1 MKLLFENWRRFVEGQ
16 RPHYRLI
23 GNIITELTEEQL
35 KEFPLSDEELDK
47 IKKWGDLEGKPSLL
61 GTGSMGSA
69 YLFDNN
75 KVLKITSDYQEAKAA
90 KLIEGEDHPNVYKIL
105 KVARRWKAGDK
116 VPKEEPRRP
125 YAIVYEMVGEDPL
138 LSGFGLINFP
148 TEDQGTIIQQAEATI
163 GTKTGAFKA
172 WTSWTDDFESAK
184 ENFLKAAEEY
194 DLEGEVVKQFSSEA
208 KKLDSILDKMEG
220 DQKSKDAIKLA
231 FHASVGIGGNNLRSF
246 DRVKEIVDGKK
257 FKYVEDLAS
266 GLTFL
271 KNKGVPF
278 KDLKTSNVMN
288 VDDKLIIID
297 IGKAVVSGYVE
308 IETIGENK

>member
-1 MKLLFENWRRFVEGQ
+1 MKLLMENWRRFVEGQ

-69 YLFDNN
+69 YFFDNN

-105 KVARRWKAGDK
+105 KVARRWKRGGKA
-116 VPKEEPRRP
+116 PKEEENRP
-125 YAIVYEMVGEDPL
+125 FVIVYEMVGKDPRL
-138 LSGFGLINFP
+138 AGLVNFP
-148 TEDQGTIIQQAEATI
+148 TEEQKPIIKKAEATI

-172 WTSWTDDFESAK
+172 WTNWTDDFESAK
-184 ENFLKAAEEY
+184 ENFLKAAEGY

-246 DRVKEIVDGKK
+246 DRVKEVVDGKK

-271 KNKGVPF
+271 KDKGIPF

-297 IGKAVVSGYVE
+297 IGKAVLRGYVD